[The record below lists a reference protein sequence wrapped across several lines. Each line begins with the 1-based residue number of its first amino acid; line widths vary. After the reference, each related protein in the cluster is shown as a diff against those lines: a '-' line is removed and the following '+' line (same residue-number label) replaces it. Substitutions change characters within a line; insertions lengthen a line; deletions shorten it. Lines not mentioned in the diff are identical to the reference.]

1 MDESVCKL
9 TLVYP
14 PASENHIVELMLNA
28 EPPLRGF
35 TTFEAEGHGQSFS
48 KASMRERVRG
58 RMARGILVVVLSRAR
73 VPALLEDI
81 RLKAAIVDLVY
92 WVEPIA
98 EFGRLAPVGEPLPS
112 AAAPRD

>member
-14 PASENHIVELMLNA
+14 PASEAHIIELMLNA
-28 EPPLRGF
+28 EPPLTGF
-35 TTFEAEGHGQSFS
+35 TTFEAEGHGHSFAG
-48 KASMRERVRG
+48 ASMRERVRG
-58 RMARGILVVVLSRAR
+58 RIARGILLVVLPRAR
-73 VPALLEDI
+73 VPALLEEI

-92 WVEPIA
+92 WVEPIV

-112 AAAPRD
+112 AEAPRD